1 MAVHRSFALA
11 TAVLRPAARVM
22 ERSSLRGLH
31 LPLLL
36 ARAKQHRSA
45 EQVLAIPLVQTKLV
59 KPRPMW
65 QPQLQANP
73 RLKARHSAA

>member
-1 MAVHRSFALA
+1 M
-11 TAVLRPAARVM
+11 M
-22 ERSSLRGLH
+22 EWSSLPGLN
-31 LPLLL
+31 LPLLP

-45 EQVLAIPLVQTKLV
+45 EQLTAIPLVQTKLM
-59 KPRPMW
+59 KPRPVW